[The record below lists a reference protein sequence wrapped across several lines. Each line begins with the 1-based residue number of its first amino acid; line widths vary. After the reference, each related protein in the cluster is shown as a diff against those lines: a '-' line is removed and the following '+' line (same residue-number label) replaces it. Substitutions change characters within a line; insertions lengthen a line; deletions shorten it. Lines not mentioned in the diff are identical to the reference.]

1 MGTISPAKTAGYC
14 LILGPIIA
22 LICFFLQPGGVLGIG
37 GSPEALDFAEGMRI
51 QVENS
56 ELGIITSFLITLG
69 LVSLLSGQMYY
80 IQSMQDGN
88 GFGIGR
94 VAIPFFFVAVFGWVI
109 ANAIGI
115 STASEVLQSTDIL
128 ALSAAIN
135 TTSLF
140 SFGVGGLFLAL
151 AASTRDEVNKNIT
164 YVAGIAAVVV
174 FVLSLVGAFAP
185 DQSNSLQAIAGLCFI
200 IYSIWSILI
209 GRAIISK

>member
-1 MGTISPAKTAGYC
+1 MGKISAAKSAGYC
-14 LILGPIIA
+14 LIFGPIIA

-37 GSPEALDFAEGMRI
+37 GSPEALDFAQGMNI
-51 QVENS
+51 LVENS
-56 ELGIITSFLITLG
+56 ELGIITAFLITIG
-69 LVSLLSGQMYY
+69 LISLLSGQMYY

-109 ANAIGI
+109 ANAIAI
-115 STASEVLQSTDIL
+115 STASEELNSTDML
-128 ALSAAIN
+128 ALSSAIN

-151 AASTRDEVNKNIT
+151 AASTRDEINKNIT
-164 YVAGIAAVVV
+164 YFAGIAAIVV
-174 FVLSLVGAFAP
+174 FVLAFIGAFAP
-185 DQSNSLQAIAGLCFI
+185 DQSNTLQAIAGLCFI

-209 GRAIISK
+209 GRVMLSK